1 MFTGR
6 GLGEG
11 PSGGGGSCPS
21 KVIFPPDKKG
31 RTKAV
36 ARARDKLGECG
47 NRSWYL
53 EDLEGRRKPRDK
65 VRREP
70 GQVMSDLTGPRR
82 ELGFYSQLAGGK
94 KISWDHGTF

>member
-1 MFTGR
+1 M
-6 GLGEG
+6 
-11 PSGGGGSCPS
+11 
-21 KVIFPPDKKG
+21 
-31 RTKAV
+31 
-36 ARARDKLGECG
+36 ARARDKLGEFG

-53 EDLEGRRKPRDK
+53 EDLEGRRKPGDK

-82 ELGFYSQLAGGK
+82 ELGFYSQLAGEK